1 MNAYTAAHQA
11 AVAQLTSPGA
21 PFELG
26 LYERYGH
33 SFKYYKNA
41 AANLRQAIDQ
51 GRQFGDAPFLQYQDQ
66 SLTFTEFFDA
76 VDRLS
81 RALLEQHSISPKDPI
96 AIAMRNRPEWLIAF
110 VAIINIGGV
119 AVLLNSWGKGPELQQ
134 GLRDS
139 QAKLLIADKER
150 LDLADGRAIPVPTL
164 SVDAQASEAD
174 AHWQQTLA
182 SHAPLTDHSID
193 ISGEDPAVLM
203 FTSGTSGTP
212 KGALFPHL
220 TLCQIMMNYEFIGAA
235 TYMTNTEAVTTQ
247 MSSGIRGNTLL
258 AVPLFH
264 VSGLLSQALMN
275 LRFGRGIHIMYR
287 WDAAEAIRLIER
299 ESITGLTGAPKMM
312 MDLLTHADWTAEK
325 GRTLQNTSAAGSATP
340 EVLHNLILEKVP
352 SCLSGGGW
360 RLTESGGTGVAF
372 TGAHAHERPGASGY
386 QSPIVEFSFR
396 DEAGRELPRG
406 IPGEIWLRGITVIP
420 RYSSGSDNSEFV
432 DGWFRTGDV
441 GYFSDEDLLYI
452 SGRVKEMIIR
462 GGENIYPAEIEACL
476 LEVSEVAEVG
486 IVGVASEQWGEEV
499 AAVVR
504 FHEGASTTLD
514 ELATHCAARLAAYK
528 QPVLWKVTAEPLP
541 RNALQKLLKADI
553 RERFFS

>member
-26 LYERYGH
+26 LYERSGH
-33 SFKYYKNA
+33 SYRYYKNA
-41 AANLRQAIDQ
+41 APNLRHAIDQ
-51 GRQFGDAPFLQYQDQ
+51 GRQFGDAPFLKYQDQ
-66 SLTFTEFFDA
+66 SLTFAEFFDA

-81 RALLEQHSISPKDPI
+81 RALLEQHALSPSDRV

-110 VAIINIGGV
+110 AAIINIGGV
-119 AVLLNSWGKGPELQQ
+119 AVLLNSWGKRTELQQ

-139 QAKLLIADKER
+139 QAKLLIADAER
-150 LDLADGRAIPVPTL
+150 LDLADAQAVSVHAL
-164 SVDAQASEAD
+164 SVDADATAAD
-174 AHWQQTLA
+174 AYWQDTLVR
-182 SHAPLTDHSID
+182 HEPLTDHHINIAGD
-193 ISGEDPAVLM
+193 DPAVLM

-235 TYMTNTEAVTTQ
+235 TYMTNTEAVTAQ
-247 MSSGIRGNTLL
+247 MNSGIRGNTLL

-287 WDAAEAIRLIER
+287 WDAAEAIRLIED

-312 MDLLTHADWTAEK
+312 MDLLTHPEWTAEK
-325 GRTLQNTSAAGSATP
+325 GKTLQNTSAAGSATP
-340 EVLHNLILEKVP
+340 EVLHNLILDRVP

-360 RLTESGGTGVAF
+360 GLTESGGTGVAF

-406 IPGEIWLRGITVIP
+406 TQGEIWLRGITVIP
-420 RYSSGSDNSEFV
+420 HYSSGSDNSEFV

-441 GYFSDEDLLYI
+441 GYFSEEELLYI

-462 GGENIYPAEIEACL
+462 GGENIYPAEIEACV
-476 LEVSEVAEVG
+476 LEVAQVAEVAV
-486 IVGVASEQWGEEV
+486 VGVDSEQWGEEV
-499 AAVVR
+499 AAVIR
-504 FHEGASTTLD
+504 FQAGADITLED
-514 ELATHCAARLAAYK
+514 IKTHCAERLAAFK
-528 QPVLWKVTAEPLP
+528 QPVLWRLSDSPLP

-553 RERFFS
+553 KQQFFA